1 MPKPPSGRQSSGY
14 QSPVSFTHCKKIK
27 LPRWQPF
34 LVIFCNPHLRTWLLI
49 LGKGEV
55 GDRQER
61 ERGRETSMWERNHRS
76 VASCTYPNWGSN
88 PQPTHVPW
96 PESHLWPF
104 VLRDK
109 TPTKQATPARATTS
123 RSWMEHPKRW
133 TPWVWKQGHEADER
147 QNSTLSAQ
155 TLCSLALHNTTC
167 PKNNLNTR
175 TEGSTWRFANIR
187 KKY

>member
-76 VASCTYPNWGSN
+76 VASCTCPNWGLN
-88 PQPTHVPW
+88 PQPRHIPW
-96 PESHLWPF
+96 PGIEPATFRFAGWH
-104 VLRDK
+104 
-109 TPTKQATPARATTS
+109 PTNWATLTRAAS
-123 RSWMEHPKRW
+123 L
-133 TPWVWKQGHEADER
+133 
-147 QNSTLSAQ
+147 TLKETWLSNPD
-155 TLCSLALHNTTC
+155 TFSYHLALLIGGQA
-167 PKNNLNTR
+167 PR
-175 TEGSTWRFANIR
+175 SV
-187 KKY
+187 